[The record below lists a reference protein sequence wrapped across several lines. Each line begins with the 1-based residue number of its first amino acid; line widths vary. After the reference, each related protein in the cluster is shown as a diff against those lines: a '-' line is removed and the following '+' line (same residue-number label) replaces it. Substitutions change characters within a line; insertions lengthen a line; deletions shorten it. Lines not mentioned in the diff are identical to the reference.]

1 MQHHAHEVRRA
12 VLELPDEAAASE
24 SLELLQ
30 LSMAAITELQ
40 ATLVT
45 GFGNPTLSTE
55 VARSLTAKTA
65 RLRRHLV
72 RLSGMV
78 EITSHFAYHDQLTGL
93 PNRALLTDRLQQ
105 AIALAERNHTQLALL
120 FLDLNGFKA
129 VNDRYGHAVGDKLL
143 QHVAAMIQG
152 CVRDSDTACRR
163 GVGPRRLLPKSQPI
177 LGFAY
182 GRPHARRAQ
191 PGRIS
196 PIRA

>member
-129 VNDRYGHAVGDKLL
+129 VNDRCGHLVVTLL
-143 QHVAAMIQG
+143 MMSWPRLGLGSPADGGLQNQQMVA
-152 CVRDSDTACRR
+152 
-163 GVGPRRLLPKSQPI
+163 PP
-177 LGFAY
+177 
-182 GRPHARRAQ
+182 
-191 PGRIS
+191 S
-196 PIRA
+196 P